1 MSTAVSNT
9 DTGDLVAGAVD
20 MHCHFGPDAHLE
32 RSVDCLEAAEQAR
45 GLGMAAIVLKS
56 HDYQTAALAYAV
68 DKVTPGVRVFGGIAL
83 DPPVGGINP
92 HAMEVMCRIGG
103 KVVWMPTLSSENDH
117 RKFGLPTPGLSILE
131 GDIHRALRVKPEVRE
146 VLALAKE
153 FDVVVET
160 GHISFPEILAL
171 LEAAGDIGIDK
182 VVVTHAMEPLA
193 GPRLDTA
200 QMREVAGRGA
210 YVEHCAMTCS
220 GYLAEEP
227 PAAIAAAIREVG
239 PAHCILS
246 TDYGQKKNVA
256 PAPGM
261 HQFLELLL
269 AEGISR
275 GDIDVMAKE
284 NPARL
289 LSL

>member
-1 MSTAVSNT
+1 MST
-9 DTGDLVAGAVD
+9 DTGDLVTGAVD

-68 DKVTPGVRVFGGIAL
+68 DKVTPGIRVFGGIAL
-83 DPPVGGINP
+83 DAPVGGINP

-117 RKFGLPTPGLSILE
+117 RKFGLATPGLSILD
-131 GDIHRALRVKPEVRE
+131 GDLHRAQRVKPEVRE

-153 FDVVVET
+153 FDVVVGT

-171 LEAAGDIGIDK
+171 LDAAADAGVDK
-182 VVVTHAMEPLA
+182 LVVTHAMEPLA
-193 GPRLDTA
+193 GPQLDTA
-200 QMREVAGRGA
+200 QMCEVAGRGA

-220 GYLAEEP
+220 GYLADMP
-227 PAAIAAAIREVG
+227 PAAIAAAIHEVG
-239 PAHCILS
+239 PARCILS
-246 TDYGQKKNVA
+246 TDYGQKRNVA

-261 HQFLELLL
+261 RQFLELLL
-269 AEGISR
+269 AEGVSR
-275 GDIDVMAKE
+275 GDIDLMAKE

>member
-1 MSTAVSNT
+1 
-9 DTGDLVAGAVD
+9 

-32 RSVDCLEAAEQAR
+32 RSVDCLEAAEQAHAL
-45 GLGMAAIVLKS
+45 GLAAIVLKS

-68 DKVTPGVRVFGGIAL
+68 DKVTPGIRVLGGIAL
-83 DPPVGGINP
+83 DTPVGGVNP

-117 RKFGLPTPGLSILE
+117 RKFGLPTPGLSILG
-131 GDIHRALRVKPEVRE
+131 GDLHHPPHVTPEVRE
-146 VLALAKE
+146 ILALARE

-171 LEAAGDIGIDK
+171 LDAASDVGVDK

-193 GPRLDTA
+193 GPRLDVA
-200 QMREVAGRGA
+200 QMQEVASRGA

-220 GYLAEEP
+220 GYLAEVP
-227 PAAIAAAIREVG
+227 PAAIADAIRQVG
-239 PAHCILS
+239 PASCVLS
-246 TDYGQKKNVA
+246 TDYGQKRNVA
-256 PAPGM
+256 PAPGLQ
-261 HQFLELLL
+261 HFLELLL
-269 AEGISR
+269 AEGVSR
-275 GDIDVMAKE
+275 DDIDLMAKE
-284 NPARL
+284 NPTRL

>member
-1 MSTAVSNT
+1 VSTDAST

-32 RSVDCLEAAEQAR
+32 RSIDCLEAAEQAR

-68 DKVTPGVRVFGGIAL
+68 DKVTPGIRVFGGIAL
-83 DPPVGGINP
+83 DTPVGGLNP

-117 RKFGLPTPGLSILE
+117 RKFGLPTPGLSILD
-131 GDIHRALRVKPEVRE
+131 GDVHRAPRVKPEVRE
-146 VLALAKE
+146 ILVLAKE

-160 GHISFPEILAL
+160 GHISFLEILAL
-171 LEAAGDIGIDK
+171 LDAAADIGVDK
-182 VVVTHAMEPLA
+182 LVVTHAMEPLA
-193 GPRLDTA
+193 GPQLDRA
-200 QMREVAGRGA
+200 QMCEVAERGA

-220 GYLAEEP
+220 GYLAELP
-227 PAAIAAAIREVG
+227 PAAIADAIRHVG
-239 PAHCILS
+239 PARCVLS
-246 TDYGQKKNVA
+246 TDYGQKRNVA
-256 PAPGM
+256 PAPGLR
-261 HQFLELLL
+261 QFLELLL

-275 GDIDVMAKE
+275 DDIDLMAKD

>member
-1 MSTAVSNT
+1 VG
-9 DTGDLVAGAVD
+9 TGLDDLTAGAID
-20 MHCHFGPDAHLE
+20 MHCHFAPDAHLE
-32 RSVDCLEAAEQAR
+32 RSVDCLEAASQAR
-45 GLGMAAIVLKS
+45 AIGMAAIVLKS
-56 HDYQTAALAYAV
+56 HDYPTAALAYAV
-68 DKVTPGVRVFGGIAL
+68 EKATPGIRVFGGIAL

-92 HAMEVMCRIGG
+92 HAVEVMCRTGG

-117 RKFGLPTPGLSILE
+117 RKYELPGPGLSILD
-131 GDIHRALRVKPEVRE
+131 GDFHHAPRVKPEVRD

-160 GHISFPEILAL
+160 GHISFTEILAL
-171 LEAAGDIGIDK
+171 FDAARDAGVDK

-193 GPRLDTA
+193 GPQLDIA
-200 QMREVAGRGA
+200 QMQEVAARGG
-210 YVEHCAMTCS
+210 YLEHCAMTCA

-227 PAAIAAAIREVG
+227 PGAIAAAIRAVG
-239 PAHCILS
+239 PAHCVLS
-246 TDYGQKKNVA
+246 TDFGQKKNVA

-261 HQFLELLL
+261 RRFLEQLLD
-269 AEGISR
+269 EGVGR
-275 GDIDVMAKE
+275 ADIDVMAKE

>member
-1 MSTAVSNT
+1 MSDAG
-9 DTGDLVAGAVD
+9 DDAADLVAGAVD

-32 RSVDCLEAAEQAR
+32 RSVDCLEAAAEAR
-45 GLGMAAIVLKS
+45 DLGMAAIVLKS

-68 DKVTPGVRVFGGIAL
+68 DKVTPGIRVFGGIAL
-83 DPPVGGINP
+83 DEPVGGINP
-92 HAMEVMCRIGG
+92 HAVEVMCRIGG

-117 RKFGLPTPGLSILE
+117 RKYALPAPGLSILDA
-131 GDIHRALRVKPEVRE
+131 GFHRAPRVKPEVRE
-146 VLALAKE
+146 ILALAKE

-171 LEAAGDIGIDK
+171 LEAATEAGVDK

-193 GPRLDTA
+193 GPRLDLA
-200 QMREVAGRGA
+200 QMQEAAGLGA
-210 YVEHCAMTCS
+210 YIEHCAMTCS

-227 PAAIAAAIREVG
+227 PAAIAAAVRAVG
-239 PAHCILS
+239 AEHCILS
-246 TDYGQKKNVA
+246 TDYGQKKNIA

-261 HQFLELLL
+261 RQFLELLL
-269 AEGISR
+269 DEGIGR
-275 GDIDVMAKE
+275 ADIDLMAKT

>member
-1 MSTAVSNT
+1 MNTDGMST

-68 DKVTPGVRVFGGIAL
+68 DKVTPGIRVFGGIAL

-131 GDIHRALRVKPEVRE
+131 GDLHRAQRVKPEVRE

-171 LEAAGDIGIDK
+171 LEAARDIGVDK
-182 VVVTHAMEPLA
+182 VVVTHAMEPRA

-227 PAAIAAAIREVG
+227 PAAIAAAIRAVG

-261 HQFLELLL
+261 HQFLQLLL
-269 AEGISR
+269 AEGVSR

-284 NPARL
+284 NPGRL

>member
-1 MSTAVSNT
+1 MST

-32 RSVDCLEAAEQAR
+32 RSVDCLEAADQAR

-68 DKVTPGVRVFGGIAL
+68 DKVTPGIRVFGGIAL

-131 GDIHRALRVKPEVRE
+131 GDIHRAQRVKPEVRE

-171 LEAAGDIGIDK
+171 LEAAGDIGVEK

-227 PAAIAAAIREVG
+227 PAAIAAAINEVG

-269 AEGISR
+269 AEGVSR

>member
-1 MSTAVSNT
+1 VSTDAST

-68 DKVTPGVRVFGGIAL
+68 DKVTPGIRVFGGIAL
-83 DPPVGGINP
+83 DAPVGGLNP
-92 HAMEVMCRIGG
+92 HAMEVTCRIGG

-117 RKFGLPTPGLSILE
+117 RKFGLPTPGLSILD
-131 GDIHRALRVKPEVRE
+131 GDVHRAPRVKSEVRE
-146 VLALAKE
+146 ILVLAKE

-160 GHISFPEILAL
+160 GHISFLEILAL
-171 LEAAGDIGIDK
+171 LDAAADIGVDK
-182 VVVTHAMEPLA
+182 LVVTHAMEPLA
-193 GPRLDTA
+193 GPQLDRA
-200 QMREVAGRGA
+200 QMCEVAERGA

-220 GYLAEEP
+220 GYLAELP
-227 PAAIAAAIREVG
+227 PAAIADAIRQVG
-239 PAHCILS
+239 PARCILS
-246 TDYGQKKNVA
+246 TDYGQKRNVA
-256 PAPGM
+256 PAPGLR
-261 HQFLELLL
+261 QFLELLL

-275 GDIDVMAKE
+275 DDIDLMAKD

>member
-117 RKFGLPTPGLSILE
+117 RKFGLP
-131 GDIHRALRVKPEVRE
+131 DARALDPRRRHPSRPARE
-146 VLALAKE
+146 AR
-153 FDVVVET
+153 
-160 GHISFPEILAL
+160 
-171 LEAAGDIGIDK
+171 
-182 VVVTHAMEPLA
+182 
-193 GPRLDTA
+193 GPRGPRA
-200 QMREVAGRGA
+200 REGVRRGGRDRPHLVPRDPGA
-210 YVEHCAMTCS
+210 ARS
-220 GYLAEEP
+220 GRATS
-227 PAAIAAAIREVG
+227 A
-239 PAHCILS
+239 S
-246 TDYGQKKNVA
+246 TRW
-256 PAPGM
+256 
-261 HQFLELLL
+261 
-269 AEGISR
+269 S
-275 GDIDVMAKE
+275 
-284 NPARL
+284 
-289 LSL
+289 